1 MYKRLHDFIEVKFL
15 FKSWGPSQ
23 IIFDNFAF
31 DFPDPSNIMTPK
43 INYLVLDS
51 LLIPSS
57 WLGYVTMIFVSH
69 QISLWSAF
77 EVTSLLLYLPIWVLQ
92 KGSKQSLKS
101 NASNIHKQLI
111 LQTNIYIWKAWVE
124 ASKTLAD

>member
-1 MYKRLHDFIEVKFL
+1 MLGIQLPQQLLDHPLHQIVVGPLPADDELSQQNPEECRKDDCEDDHVQEDSDKANHREEDRDSMYKRLHDFIEVKFL

-57 WLGYVTMIFVSH
+57 
-69 QISLWSAF
+69 
-77 EVTSLLLYLPIWVLQ
+77 
-92 KGSKQSLKS
+92 
-101 NASNIHKQLI
+101 
-111 LQTNIYIWKAWVE
+111 
-124 ASKTLAD
+124 